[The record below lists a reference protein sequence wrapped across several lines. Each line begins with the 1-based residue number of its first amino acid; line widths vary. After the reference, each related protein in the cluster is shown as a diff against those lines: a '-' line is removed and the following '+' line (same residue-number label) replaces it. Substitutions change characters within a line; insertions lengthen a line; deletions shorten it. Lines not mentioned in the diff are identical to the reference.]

1 MKMKVFSTFLLHCA
15 RLALSLHQQNL
26 KFLTKKR
33 NIMQALQVGLLTLCI
48 ASCQFDRSLI
58 KEGAGSPQRIVR
70 YDRIV
75 DDYVSTGNIALWQKM
90 NTEFPRETRALIE
103 DVLRLGRADQEGIE
117 DSLRAFYN
125 NASLV
130 KLRKDVAQKF
140 EDLSSYEKELQKA
153 FSRLDEESH
162 TFVVPRIYA
171 QNSAFN
177 QSIVVGDSL
186 IGISLDKYL
195 GTNYPTYK
203 KYFYENQRATMEPSR
218 IVQDCLFFYL
228 NQQFPLRKQVPQH
241 TLGGMII
248 HQGKIGWVVAQL
260 INSDPIDVAAVQPA
274 TKHWYVQ
281 HEDSCWNVL
290 RQPATWLST
299 DSVLRKNIVLT
310 ATAHPYFKHPHSR
323 GVGLWVGMRIVDS
336 YMRHHPE
343 VSLDSLLRITDYQR
357 ILKDSKYL
365 Q

>member
-1 MKMKVFSTFLLHCA
+1 
-15 RLALSLHQQNL
+15 
-26 KFLTKKR
+26 
-33 NIMQALQVGLLTLCI
+33 MQALQAGFLTLCI

-58 KEGAGSPQRIVR
+58 KEGADSPQRIVR
-70 YDRIV
+70 YDHIV

-125 NASLV
+125 NATLV
-130 KLRKDVAQKF
+130 KLRKDVAHKF
-140 EDLSSYEKELQKA
+140 EDLSVYEKELHKA
-153 FSRLDEESH
+153 FSRINEENRK
-162 TFVVPRIYA
+162 FVVPRIYT

-195 GTNYPTYK
+195 GTNYPPYK

-218 IVQDCLFFYL
+218 IVQECLFFYL
-228 NQQFPLRKQVPQH
+228 NQQFPFRKQVPQR

-260 INSDPIDVAAVQPA
+260 IDSDPIDVAAVQPT
-274 TKHWYVQ
+274 TKHWYIQ
-281 HEDSCWNVL
+281 HEDSCWNIL
-290 RQPATWLST
+290 RQAPIWLSQ
-299 DSVLRKNIVLT
+299 DSILRQNVVLT
-310 ATAHPYFKHPHSR
+310 ATTHPYFKHPHSR
-323 GVGLWVGMRIVDS
+323 GIGLWIGMRIVDS
-336 YMRHHPE
+336 YMQHHPK
-343 VSLDSLLRITDYQR
+343 VNLDSLHHITDYQR
-357 ILKDSKYL
+357 ILKESKYM